1 MGNKKIFSKIIY
13 FFGFIILFF
22 IIIIVVFLFFSLL
35 IGYKRNVLS
44 NRLEDID
51 KDGIVNIIDDDVD
64 GDGIINIKDDDAD
77 GDGIK
82 NREDVLKNIIK
93 FRFRIYD
100 QLCGEFYNIGYLL
113 GGMVC
118 VDIVLQSFEQA
129 GIYFARELNKLY
141 FKNPKLFKDRSWNN
155 PYDKNFSRRVK
166 NLLVYFKYNKMIL
179 NEKDELQPGDLII
192 FSDKHI
198 AMIEKVEKDDYIII
212 ELAASRFFVRR
223 TNHKEIIIRNIIKY
237 GDEVTYVRV
246 LK

>member
-1 MGNKKIFSKIIY
+1 MEIKKKLFYLILINLLFVL
-13 FFGFIILFF
+13 IILNFM
-22 IIIIVVFLFFSLL
+22 FFSLI
-35 IGYKRNVLS
+35 IGYKSNVLS
-44 NRLEDID
+44 NRLEDYD
-51 KDGIVNIIDDDVD
+51 NDGIINVIDDDVD

-82 NREDVLKNIIK
+82 NIDDILRNITK

-118 VDIVLQSFEQA
+118 IDIILQSFEQA
-129 GIYFARELNKLY
+129 GIYLSKELNKLY
-141 FKNPKLFKDRSWNN
+141 FEKPQLFKDRSWNN

-179 NEKDELQPGDLII
+179 SDSEELQPGDIII

-198 AMIEKVEKDDYIII
+198 AMIEKVEKDDYIIM

-223 TNHKEIIIRNIIKY
+223 TNHNEILIRNIKKY
-237 GDEVTYVRV
+237 GPKVNYVRV
-246 LK
+246 FR